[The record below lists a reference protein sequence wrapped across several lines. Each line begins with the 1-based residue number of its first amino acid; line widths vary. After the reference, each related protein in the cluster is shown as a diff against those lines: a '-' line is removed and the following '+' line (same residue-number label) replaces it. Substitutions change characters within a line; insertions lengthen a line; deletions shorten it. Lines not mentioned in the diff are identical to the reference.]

1 MAVPIIAT
9 LPVEKA
15 LIPSSPAHTLPYLS
29 RHGLFSAP
37 SRRDIDFQ
45 RLSLFRAPVRTIADL
60 ALVHT
65 TLRHLPSLHSPSIS
79 AAILFACACV
89 SPSPA
94 SARGPAHVFRAL
106 ATCTSPACLLRPP
119 VSLTCAVSS
128 PLGQDT
134 GLGPKMGSLASLS
147 RTLLRCHDQR
157 ICASSQIAGRVPQGP
172 GWAGLSK
179 TSPTDLQE
187 GT

>member
-1 MAVPIIAT
+1 MAVPVIAT

-29 RHGLFSAP
+29 RHGLLSAP

-45 RLSLFRAPVRTIADL
+45 HLSLFRAPVRSIADL

-65 TLRHLPSLHSPSIS
+65 TLRHLPPLHSPSIS
-79 AAILFACACV
+79 AVILFACACV
-89 SPSPA
+89 SPIPA

-106 ATCTSPACLLRPP
+106 ATCSSPASLLRPP
-119 VSLTCAVSS
+119 VSLTCAVPS

-134 GLGPKMGSLASLS
+134 GLGPKMGSRATLS

-172 GWAGLSK
+172 GWAGLSI

>member
-1 MAVPIIAT
+1 MAVPVIAT

-29 RHGLFSAP
+29 RHGLLSAP

-65 TLRHLPSLHSPSIS
+65 TLRHLPPLHSPSIS
-79 AAILFACACV
+79 AVILFACACV
-89 SPSPA
+89 SPVPA

-106 ATCTSPACLLRPP
+106 ATSISAQA
-119 VSLTCAVSS
+119 TCV
-128 PLGQDT
+128 PD
-134 GLGPKMGSLASLS
+134 
-147 RTLLRCHDQR
+147 LRCLF
-157 ICASSQIAGRVPQGP
+157 SSGP
-172 GWAGLSK
+172 RHRPWTEDGLPCYPIKNATTVS
-179 TSPTDLQE
+179 
-187 GT
+187 